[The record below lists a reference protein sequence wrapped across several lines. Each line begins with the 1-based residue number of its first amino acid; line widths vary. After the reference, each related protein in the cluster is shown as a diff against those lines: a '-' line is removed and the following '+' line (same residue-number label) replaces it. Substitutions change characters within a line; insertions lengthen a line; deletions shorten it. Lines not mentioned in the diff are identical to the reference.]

1 MNWSACHE
9 RETTSTRQDSNHPP
23 DLRRTYEE
31 RGHILGSLFSYETI
45 RGHELL
51 LLEVPMQSHA
61 EMFSSRAA
69 NHFNLAFWAPQ
80 FQFHGQFNMP
90 FLKKK
95 GRIFLPQIHY
105 FTILKLLLYF
115 FFFKYN
121 RITIRDLHW
130 IIMFKPEIELSCWQK
145 LRSLAFE
152 THANV
157 FRCVMRGRKLLLLEV
172 QSHAEMIFFA
182 GN

>member
-31 RGHILGSLFSYETI
+31 RGHILGSLFSYETV

-51 LLEVPMQSHA
+51 LLEVPIQSHA

-105 FTILKLLLYF
+105 FTILKLLLYIYF
-115 FFFKYN
+115 LTQPYN
-121 RITIRDLHW
+121 HSWPLLNNYVQTWNR
-130 IIMFKPEIELSCWQK
+130 F
-145 LRSLAFE
+145 
-152 THANV
+152 
-157 FRCVMRGRKLLLLEV
+157 KLLTDVKKSGVWNTCKRVSLNERYGGSWLWN
-172 QSHAEMIFFA
+172 I
-182 GN
+182 